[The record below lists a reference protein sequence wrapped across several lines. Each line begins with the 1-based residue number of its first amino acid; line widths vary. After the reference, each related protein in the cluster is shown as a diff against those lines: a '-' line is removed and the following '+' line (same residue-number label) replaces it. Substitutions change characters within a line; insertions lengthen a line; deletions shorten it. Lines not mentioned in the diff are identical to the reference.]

1 METFHHESRPHGHI
15 IIIGFFCVSLSFHW
29 FRLTSIGF
37 YQPDSLGG
45 GARGG
50 VLLHIFSTTNGLIKR
65 CTAGADFIEN
75 V

>member
-1 METFHHESRPHGHI
+1 MVSGLYWVL
-15 IIIGFFCVSLSFHW
+15 IGFYRVSPNFDW